1 MDENQITEQNS
12 ETRMEEALNVNVADK
27 KQINPIFKVIFL
39 GILTFLTITSV
50 AALHANEQE
59 FIVDRFVGLTEF
71 QVSLF
76 DTVLY
81 ISYLTFGII
90 TGLLADRFAKRRIFI
105 LVGSA
110 VSAVFLFLMTIA
122 GQYWLLLILRFI
134 QGAFTVMIW
143 QMLMTM
149 ILDVSTKKNRGRN
162 MGIYGSLL
170 ALGFGMGPMLGGFLA
185 KVGTF
190 VPYYFASGLI
200 VLVFILSL
208 AILRE
213 AETTAKRPTIIDS
226 LLIVKKYPRIVIPAL
241 FNFTDRFTVGFMI
254 FLLPFFLVDEL
265 GKSAE
270 LRGVSLAIFAL
281 PFILL
286 QFPMGKLSDKIGRY
300 IPLLVGNLCFCI
312 ILPMVGYFG
321 SISYAVLL
329 VLLALLGVFSGISAP
344 SSMALIGDFVKKEDN
359 AMAMGFFNF
368 LGNLGVTLG
377 PLVGSLYGTFGYNV
391 TFLSVGIG
399 KIVMIVVCILLIF
412 IVFKEKL
419 RPSSKGVIELNT
431 DK

>member
-1 MDENQITEQNS
+1 MKENQITEQNS
-12 ETRMEEALNVNVADK
+12 ETRIEEVLNDNIVDK
-27 KQINPIFKVIFL
+27 KQINPVLKVIFL
-39 GILTFLTITSV
+39 GILTLLTITSV

-59 FIVDRFVGLTEF
+59 FIVDRFAGLNELE
-71 QVSLF
+71 VSLF
-76 DTVLY
+76 DTILY

-110 VSAVFLFLMTIA
+110 VSAVFLFLMTLA

-149 ILDVSTKKNRGRN
+149 ILDVSTEKDRGRN

-190 VPYYFASGLI
+190 VPYYVASGLI

-208 AILRE
+208 TILRE
-213 AETTAKRPTIIDS
+213 AETTAKRPTIIAS
-226 LLIVKKYPRIVIPAL
+226 LLIVKKYPRIVIPGL
-241 FNFTDRFTVGFMI
+241 FNFVDRFSVGFMI

-265 GKSAE
+265 GLSPD

-312 ILPMVGYFG
+312 ILPMVGFFG
-321 SISYAVLL
+321 SDVYAVLL

-359 AMAMGFFNF
+359 AMGMGFFNF

-377 PLVGSLYGTFGYNV
+377 PLVGSLYGIYGYNT

-399 KIVMIVVCILLIF
+399 RIIMLVISILLIF
-412 IVFKEKL
+412 LIFKEKL
-419 RPSSKGVIELNT
+419 QPSPKGTIELNST
-431 DK
+431 K